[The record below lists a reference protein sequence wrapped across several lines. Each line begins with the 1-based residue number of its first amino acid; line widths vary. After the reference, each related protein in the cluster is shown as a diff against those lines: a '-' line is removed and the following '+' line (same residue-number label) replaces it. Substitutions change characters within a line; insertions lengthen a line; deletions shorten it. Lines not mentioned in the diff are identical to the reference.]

1 MIKDLQFLPSPSQ
14 ENSIKFSE
22 KGSSHHTH
30 TYTQTPPK
38 FLLLN
43 NCYIMNFFLI
53 LLKLTLS
60 SPQRYQELAAF
71 RNRMFQL

>member
-1 MIKDLQFLPSPSQ
+1 MIKDLHFLPSPSQ

-30 TYTQTPPK
+30 TQTPPK
-38 FLLLN
+38 FLVLN
-43 NCYIMNFFLI
+43 YCYIMNFFPI
-53 LLKLTLS
+53 LLKLTLNS
-60 SPQRYQELAAF
+60 TQRYQELAAF